1 MERPKPDLQCTT
13 TCRAEKLRVQ
23 LSEEAVRE
31 IKAHFMYDSLMFTV
45 ATAILMQ
52 INCASEDH
60 ENHTETLHLR

>member
-1 MERPKPDLQCTT
+1 M
-13 TCRAEKLRVQ
+13 
-23 LSEEAVRE
+23 E

-45 ATAILMQ
+45 ATAIPMQ